1 MCDYVYL
8 SMYVL
13 VNVLFSFY
21 WVIESP
27 PVLILLPTPIND
39 VSGLYIIGR
48 TINMVYIYIPPSL
61 TNNMKHTEK
70 DIRVLLLKV

>member
-1 MCDYVYL
+1 
-8 SMYVL
+8 MYVL
-13 VNVLFSFY
+13 VNVLFSFN

-48 TINMVYIYIPPSL
+48 TIDMVLSLYIYISLSL

-70 DIRVLLLKV
+70 EICVLLLKV